1 MPVLRP
7 PAPRRPLRPAR
18 SPAGN
23 SVQRLAGLLAAAV
36 AAGCMGGPRI
46 QAQPQAI
53 VFAPAPTPAVNEATA
68 TVSATASSGL
78 PVRYSSRT
86 PALCAVDPSSGLVT
100 ASASGPCTVAANQA
114 GDATFAAAP
123 QVTQDVN
130 FRFQGVITFQPAP
143 AMAVHD
149 LATVTAVESAG
160 LPVAYAASTPAT
172 CAVEARSGV
181 VAALSAGD
189 CTIVASAGE
198 VQASLTFAISPPG
211 GPSAPSAP
219 TIVGAS
225 AGDAPGAV
233 LVTVGAVQ
241 AGGSP
246 ITGWEV
252 TSTPPG
258 VTGSGA
264 SNPIAASCPGSCS
277 GFRLS
282 VAAVNAIG
290 SGPPSAPASIVTT
303 YAVVATFRE
312 PDTQPNDTVFE
323 GTFVYDASA
332 GAVSGLSGRLS
343 EAMTGGPTPYP
354 DDTMTWV
361 DLGHQLSSMP
371 VVLDGEAGWLVTAF
385 HLPVTGTFTS
395 DPRFGGTD
403 GWAPGSGGALYSGFP
418 GGANPGNAYV
428 RIFVRA
434 SGPAAAPTQGQLD
447 WMAYADCAPGGM
459 MGSTCMT
466 GTTVAAY
473 GTTGSMG
480 GYPVSQATT
489 RR

>member
-1 MPVLRP
+1 MPHFP
-7 PAPRRPLRPAR
+7 PTTRPA
-18 SPAGN
+18 GI
-23 SVQRLAGLLAAAV
+23 LAAAALAAA

-46 QAQPQAI
+46 QAQPQVI
-53 VFAPAPTPAVNEATA
+53 VFAPPPTPAVNETTA

-86 PALCAVDPSSGLVT
+86 PALCAVDPSTGVVT
-100 ASASGPCTVAANQA
+100 ASASGPCTVAANQP
-114 GDATFAAAP
+114 GDTTFAAAP
-123 QVTQDVN
+123 QVTQDVT
-130 FRFQGVITFQPAP
+130 FRFQGVVTFQPAP
-143 AMAVHD
+143 SMAVHD

-160 LPVAYAASTPAT
+160 LPVTYAASTPAT
-172 CAVEARSGV
+172 CTVEARSGV

-189 CTIVASAGE
+189 CTIVATAGDA
-198 VQASLTFAISPPG
+198 QASLDFPVAPP
-211 GPSAPSAP
+211 PAPSAP
-219 TIVGAS
+219 AAPTIVRAS
-225 AGDAPGAV
+225 AGDAPGTVFVA
-233 LVTVGAVQ
+233 VGAVQ

-246 ITGWEV
+246 ITSWEV
-252 TSTPPG
+252 SSTPPG

-264 SNPIAASCPGSCS
+264 ANPVAVACPGSCS

-282 VAAVNAIG
+282 VAAVNEVG
-290 SGPPSAPASIVTT
+290 SGPPSAPASIVTG

-323 GTFVYDASA
+323 GTYVYDASE
-332 GAVSGLSGRLS
+332 GVVSGLVGRLS

-361 DLGHQLSSMP
+361 DLGHPLSSVP
-371 VVLDGEAGWLVTAF
+371 VVLDGEAGWLVTTF
-385 HLPVTGTFTS
+385 HLPVTDTFTS

-418 GGANPGNAYV
+418 GANPGNAYA

-434 SGPAAAPTQGQLD
+434 SDPTAAPSQGQVD

-473 GTTGSMG
+473 GTIGSMG
-480 GYPVSQATT
+480 GYPVAQVTS